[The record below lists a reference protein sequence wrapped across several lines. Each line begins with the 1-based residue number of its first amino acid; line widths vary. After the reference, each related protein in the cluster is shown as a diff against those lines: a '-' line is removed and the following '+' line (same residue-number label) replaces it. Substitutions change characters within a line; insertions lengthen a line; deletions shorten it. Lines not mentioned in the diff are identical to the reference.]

1 MDRPAVGASGRAH
14 SQPVVGSMSE
24 LIEDE
29 NRPLTK
35 QEIYSRLHANQEPMV
50 SKSQA
55 ETNLRGVA
63 LCRKAL
69 GLLPARRSL

>member
-1 MDRPAVGASGRAH
+1 MDGPAVGASDWAH
-14 SQPVVGSMSE
+14 SQPLVRSMNE
-24 LIEDE
+24 PIEDE

-35 QEIYSRLHANQEPMV
+35 QELYSRLHANQEPMV

-55 ETNLRGVA
+55 ETNLRGLA

-69 GLLPARRSL
+69 GLISARRSL